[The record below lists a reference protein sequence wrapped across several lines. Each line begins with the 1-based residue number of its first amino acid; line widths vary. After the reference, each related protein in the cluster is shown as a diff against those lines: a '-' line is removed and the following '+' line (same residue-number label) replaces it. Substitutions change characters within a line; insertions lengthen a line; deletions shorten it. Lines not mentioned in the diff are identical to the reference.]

1 MSALES
7 KGRGNGRRSLKTI
20 PHLPESCCGTFQLC
34 PLLSQEFTT
43 PFLALPP
50 DGEYQTAPRRSDGQ
64 AASLP
69 YHPRR
74 RGSGKDRP
82 AAVPSADTTDQFHK
96 LVSGSP
102 LRGNQNVAI
111 VSLFLSLLC
120 HLNGVT
126 NRKNLPLAV
135 KVVIYIPSNLTI

>member
-20 PHLPESCCGTFQLC
+20 PHLPQSCCGTFQLC
-34 PLLSQEFTT
+34 PLLSPGFTT
-43 PFLALPP
+43 PFLVLFP
-50 DGEYQTAPRRSDGQ
+50 DGEYQTAPRRFDGV
-64 AASLP
+64 P
-69 YHPRR
+69 R

-120 HLNGVT
+120 HLNAVT

-135 KVVIYIPSNLTI
+135 KVVIYTPSNLPI

>member
-7 KGRGNGRRSLKTI
+7 KGRGNGRRRLKTI
-20 PHLPESCCGTFQLC
+20 PHLPESCRGTFQLF

-43 PFLALPP
+43 QFLVLPS
-50 DGEYQTAPRRSDGQ
+50 DEEYQTAPCRFDGQ
-64 AASLP
+64 SVFLP

-74 RGSGKDRP
+74 CGSGKDRS
-82 AAVPSADTTDQFHK
+82 AAVPSADSTDQFHK

-111 VSLFLSLLC
+111 VPLFLSLVC

-126 NRKNLPLAV
+126 NKKTSLWQ
-135 KVVIYIPSNLTI
+135 